1 MTLPYLA
8 AEQLGMKP
16 DDFELVYQDTSAAP
30 YDTGATGSQTL
41 LNNGRA
47 VQEAAIMIAGQLK
60 DLAAQQLEAAA
71 GDIILAEAQA
81 HVAGSPE
88 RNISIVELAGIA
100 SGGELI
106 IGHGSG
112 APPDYPDNAV
122 GATCLGDQ
130 GAAAW
135 VGPQFFCHAARVR
148 VDPDTGVVRVLK
160 VSAAHDNG
168 TILNMTGATGQI
180 EGGILMG
187 IGQALTEGTQYSD
200 EGKQLNAALLEYKLQ
215 TSADAP
221 EISIDFVQINTPGAG
236 PNGAKGLAE
245 APNVPTAAA
254 VACGIAKV
262 LGQPVRQLPMT
273 AERVWETA

>member
-8 AEQLGMKP
+8 AEQLGMRP
-16 DDFELVYQDTSAAP
+16 EDFELVYQDTSAAP

-60 DLAAQQLEAAA
+60 DLAAEQLEAAA
-71 GDIILAEAQA
+71 GDIVLADGLAS
-81 HVAGSPE
+81 VAGSPDQ
-88 RNISIVELAGIA
+88 NITIAELAGIA
-100 SGGELI
+100 GGGELL

-130 GAAAW
+130 GVAAW
-135 VGPQFFCHAARVR
+135 VAPQFMCHAARVR

-160 VSAAHDNG
+160 ISAAHDNG
-168 TILNMTGATGQI
+168 TIINMIGATGQI

-187 IGQALTEGTQYSD
+187 IGQALTEGTKYGD
-200 EGKQLNAALLEYKLQ
+200 DGKQLNAALLEYKLQ

-221 EISIDFVQINTPGAG
+221 EITIDFVQINTPGAG

-262 LGQPVRQLPMT
+262 IGQPVRQLPMT
-273 AERVWETA
+273 AERVWNTA